1 MTSERLLKISQ
12 VDDDRD
18 FLKLI
23 NVLLEPS
30 GHKVFL
36 PQAGTN
42 AAIEIP
48 TIQPGCIV
56 T

>member
-1 MTSERLLKISQ
+1 
-12 VDDDRD
+12 
-18 FLKLI
+18 LKLI

-48 TIQPGCIV
+48 KIHLGCIV